1 MDAVVY
7 ASVTI
12 SHASVDVSG
21 QTSYT
26 RVTDPSVLE
35 GNANVVLAGHV
46 FYSKKNLH
54 CGFVEPRTSNLILLI
69 SKSRHNFAYFNTK
82 RVSAT

>member
-46 FYSKKNLH
+46 FYSKKTFTAVLWNH
-54 CGFVEPRTSNLILLI
+54 VPLI
-69 SKSRHNFAYFNTK
+69 
-82 RVSAT
+82 